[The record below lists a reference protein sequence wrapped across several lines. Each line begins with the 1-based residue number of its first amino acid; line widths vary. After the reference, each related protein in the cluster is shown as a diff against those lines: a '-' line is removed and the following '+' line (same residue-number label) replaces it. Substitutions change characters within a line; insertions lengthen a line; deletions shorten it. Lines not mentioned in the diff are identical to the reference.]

1 MEGSSKFVLKVDGF
15 RDLLNNLRKNG
26 YQTIGPKLK
35 DEAIVY
41 DFIDGFEDL
50 PVGYSDLQNNGYY
63 RVHKEDDRSLFSN
76 YTVGQN
82 SIKQFIFPAY
92 KTILKIKNE
101 NSSFQI
107 ESNSD
112 KIPKFAFIG
121 IRPCELAALKIQD
134 KILTQGKYIDNDYLQ
149 IRQNML
155 IIAVNCSNPGNTCFC
170 ESMKTGPFAS
180 DGFDLALSEIQNQN
194 GNYLIIEAG
203 SDKGTEIISA
213 IKTSQ
218 PTDKQLSAER
228 NLLEEAVLKFS
239 RKLSIDNLKDLLFNQ
254 FDNPYWDEI
263 SKRCLT
269 CGNCT
274 MVCPTCFCNN
284 IEDQTDLSGKNAERF
299 RKWDSCF
306 NNDFTYIHGGSIRSS
321 AKSRYRQWHLHKLS
335 YWHDQF
341 ETSGCVGCG
350 RCITWCPVGID
361 ITEVASRICLKT

>member
-1 MEGSSKFVLKVDGF
+1 MEGSSKFVLEVDEF

-26 YQTIGPKLK
+26 YQIIGPKLK

-82 SIKQFIFPAY
+82 SIKQFIFPAC

-134 KILTQGKYIDNDYLQ
+134 KILTQGKYIDNDYFQ

-180 DGFDLALSEIQNQN
+180 DGFDLALSEILNQN
-194 GNYLIIEAG
+194 GNYFIIQAG
-203 SDKGTEIISA
+203 SDKGAEIISA